1 MKLATKTLTLRRDS
15 EKSKHIN
22 IVWELLE
29 DGYKDVEGGL
39 FFASKEELLNTT
51 SQWKV
56 IMLNNKII
64 AVTVYKVK
72 KGLKLVAMTVSK
84 ANEYRKIAVVALAKL
99 IKKDLKT
106 CWMELSE
113 NAERFVMKFASDYIV
128 KNSLVAQIIEKD
140 ITLSDDG
147 IHYFRT
153 IKNTNKEKIL
163 LGTPVLNKSK

>member
-1 MKLATKTLTLRRDS
+1 MKIDISTLTLKRNS

-22 IVWELLE
+22 NVWDLLE
-29 DGYKDVEGGL
+29 DGYQDVKGGL
-39 FFASKEELLNTT
+39 FFKSKEELLKTT
-51 SQWKV
+51 AQWKV

-64 AVTVYKVK
+64 AVTIYKAK

-84 ANEYRKIAVVALAKL
+84 ANEYKKIAVTALAKL

-113 NAERFVMKFASDYIV
+113 NAEKFVMKFAGEYV
-128 KNSLVAQIIEKD
+128 VQNSLVSQIIEKD
-140 ITLSDDG
+140 VTLSDDG

-153 IKNTNKEKIL
+153 IKNINKEKIL
-163 LGTPVLNKSK
+163 LGTPVFN